1 MNFLPESIDVAA
13 GLVFVYLFMSA
24 LATIGREAFEGFVK
38 RRARNLEKG
47 LTELLCDH
55 PPIKAEKG
63 KNKHS
68 AYDMLKAFYDHPLI
82 MTLYRGRYAIPGV
95 RNFWQGRNLPS
106 YIPSAHFA
114 YVVLDMLDDSNGQG
128 GALNLDNIAAAAAN
142 LKNRRLAKMVQ
153 FAVHNS
159 GGDVDRARQFL
170 ETWFNASMDRVS
182 GWYRL
187 ETQTILF
194 WISLIACIVL
204 NVNTVVIADSLWRSP
219 SLRKTVEAEAEH
231 YYRTNPDAI
240 AALPSANVGPTLAT
254 PKVVIEAAPPAPVTP
269 PAAEPAPAVEP
280 AADTASQAAK
290 PAADEVVTAPGSAP
304 ISAKEAFK
312 AAANA
317 DVPGATSPTDP
328 LEKLGLP
335 LGWNKQTISAMHRL
349 FPQPPVAQTENQQK
363 VAWQE
368 HVEARRKAAAASGAA
383 VSDNAAKSFDLGRWA
398 RHEWRKAK
406 ALWQDT
412 LDSYRDGGQDPAKNA
427 LFNAAGTLSLFMG
440 WVMTAFAVTLGAPFW
455 FDVLGKLMMVRSTL
469 KPDGKGGKSLDMGSL
484 SAIASSLVA
493 PNNDRPAL
501 LPYNPGGGQGSGT
514 NSAAAAQPSG
524 DDSLRNIDPNDR
536 PRDS

>member
-55 PPIKAEKG
+55 PPAKAEKG
-63 KNKHS
+63 KNKN
-68 AYDMLKAFYDHPLI
+68 AAFDMLKQFYDHPLV
-82 MTLYRGRYAIPGV
+82 MTLYRGRYTVPPA

-114 YVVLDMLDDSNGQG
+114 YVVLDLLDNSNGQG
-128 GALNLDNIAAAAAN
+128 GALNLDNIASAAN
-142 LKNRRLAKMVQ
+142 GLNNRRLAKMVQ
-153 FAVHNS
+153 FAVQNS
-159 GGDVDRARQFL
+159 GGDVDKARQFL

-219 SLRKTVEAEAEH
+219 SLRKTVEAEAEN
-231 YYRTNPDAI
+231 YYRSNPDAI
-240 AALPSANVGPTLAT
+240 AALPSANVGPTLAA
-254 PKVVIEAAPPAPVTP
+254 PKVVIEPTPPAEVTP
-269 PAAEPAPAVEP
+269 PVATPESAPAPATE
-280 AADTASQAAK
+280 AAK
-290 PAADEVVTAPGSAP
+290 PAADEVV
-304 ISAKEAFK
+304 SAKEAFK
-312 AAANA
+312 ASA
-317 DVPGATSPTDP
+317 DVPGATSPVDP

-335 LGWNKQTISAMHRL
+335 LGWNKQTITAMHRL
-349 FPQPPVAQTENQQK
+349 FPQPPVAQVENQQK

-368 HVEARRKAAAASGAA
+368 RVEAHKAARA
-383 VSDNAAKSFDLGRWA
+383 AAKGQNTTPDIVRWA
-398 RHEWRKAK
+398 RHEWRKAQ

-469 KPDGKGGKSLDMGSL
+469 KPGSNGGKAQLDMSSL
-484 SAIASSLVA
+484 SAIASSFLPA
-493 PNNDRPAL
+493 TNDRPAL
-501 LPYNPGGGQGSGT
+501 LPYNPGSGT
-514 NSAAAAQPSG
+514 NSAAAAPSG
-524 DDSLRNIDPNDR
+524 DDSLRTIDPNDR